1 MIGRANDLNKRFSL
15 GIQAMKYILEEVP
28 DCKMII
34 VSDLYNVD
42 YLINLVKELDLSNN
56 IKFMGFSLK
65 PEKYYKNSS
74 LHIFPSLIECFPMV
88 LSEAKIYGIPSIIT
102 GIDYVSTAKG
112 GVVNINDDNPKTIAK
127 EAIKIITDT
136 NYRVKLGKMARK
148 SMKVYNNE
156 LTLKKWVE
164 LLLAVYNGDYYYN
177 KLRNE
182 GKKLPEKEA
191 VNLLEGQIM
200 NMKKRI
206 ENMQNISLN
215 DFFNLN
221 FIDKFIK

>member
-1 MIGRANDLNKRFSL
+1 MIPFENDYLFKKWEIKSILMNNFITYNYDKIIPSNLSSKTIIMIGRANDLNKRFSL

-148 SMKVYNNE
+148 SMKQYNNE
-156 LTLKKWVE
+156 FLKE
-164 LLLAVYNGDYYYN
+164 
-177 KLRNE
+177 
-182 GKKLPEKEA
+182 
-191 VNLLEGQIM
+191 
-200 NMKKRI
+200 
-206 ENMQNISLN
+206 
-215 DFFNLN
+215 DFIL
-221 FIDKFIK
+221 DKFFKFLY